1 MSAPGNSFS
10 PLPRVGEE
18 ITRSPLPQAGEEITS
33 SPLPLA
39 GEGVGERAALRIHDA
54 DPAPLLEAAF
64 RRIETESMAGV
75 GVLNPALCVEALGFA
90 RFEGHWLGIV
100 ITPWFM
106 NLVLVPGEAAF
117 WQSVAP
123 GKRLFRKFPSGDFAF
138 LGSVEPEV
146 GEFQSCSL
154 FSPMAQFADQDGA
167 REVAIAALDALQ
179 RTPAAAAP
187 PAPPANDALDDPRS
201 AALQRPMSKRE
212 FLGSV
217 FRRG

>member
-1 MSAPGNSFS
+1 MS
-10 PLPRVGEE
+10 
-18 ITRSPLPQAGEEITS
+18 T
-33 SPLPLA
+33 
-39 GEGVGERAALRIHDA
+39 ALRTHDA

-64 RRIETESMAGV
+64 RRIEAETMADV
-75 GVLNPALCVEALGFA
+75 PILNAALNVEAVAFV
-90 RFEGHWLGIV
+90 RWQGHWLGIV

-106 NLVLVPGEAAF
+106 NLVLVPGEAAS

-138 LGSVEPEV
+138 LGSNEAEV

-167 REVAIAALDALQ
+167 RAVALAALEALQ
-179 RTPAAAAP
+179 NAPAAAQ
-187 PAPPANDALDDPRS
+187 PAPPANDTLDDPRQ
-201 AALQRPMSKRE
+201 AALKRPMSKRE
-212 FLGSV
+212 FLGSA

>member
-1 MSAPGNSFS
+1 MS
-10 PLPRVGEE
+10 
-18 ITRSPLPQAGEEITS
+18 T
-33 SPLPLA
+33 
-39 GEGVGERAALRIHDA
+39 LRIHDA
-54 DPAPLLEAAF
+54 DPAALLEVAF

-75 GVLNPALCVEALGFA
+75 GVLNPALRVEALGFV

-106 NLVLVPGEAAF
+106 NLVLVPGDAAS
-117 WQSVAP
+117 WQGVAP
-123 GKRLFRKFPSGDFAF
+123 GKRLFRTFPSGDFAF
-138 LGSVEPEV
+138 LGSHEAEV

-154 FSPMAQFADQDGA
+154 FSPMSQFADQDGA
-167 REVAIAALDALQ
+167 RAVALAALETLQ
-179 RTPAAAAP
+179 RAPDAAAP
-187 PAPPANDALDDPRS
+187 PAPPANDVLDDPGR